1 MSQGNIAR
9 EEQLRSGWE
18 RREVMKGNKL
28 GRGRTGDGM
37 EGTRV
42 SVGFRRKCRRE

>member
-9 EEQLRSGWE
+9 KEQLRSDFE

-42 SVGFRRKCRRE
+42 SLGFGRKCRRK